1 MVQRLMPCSLVHRPR
16 FAGRQDSDTPERKAK
31 CVAGSRLVTRIL
43 ATTNAVCSLAHTPTV
58 CGFRGCAREERAG
71 LRWSFRSTNAV
82 CAAEQTAKGESSRL
96 SSSLEAHCTVRRLCF
111 AKVAR
116 RRDRA
121 GTARRVNRP
130 AMESTHSRKVH
141 FMLYTIAVVLL
152 VLWLLG
158 LVTSYT
164 MGGFVHVL

>member
-1 MVQRLMPCSLVHRPR
+1 MCRWQQIGDEDIGNRECRLFVGTH
-16 FAGRQDSDTPERKAK
+16 
-31 CVAGSRLVTRIL
+31 
-43 ATTNAVCSLAHTPTV
+43 TN
-58 CGFRGCAREERAG
+58 G
-71 LRWSFRSTNAV
+71 LWFSSNAV
-82 CAAEQTAKGESSRL
+82 CAAEQTAKRESSRL
-96 SSSLEAHCTVRRLCF
+96 SSSLEARCTVRRLCF
-111 AKVAR
+111 AEVAR

-141 FMLYTIAVVLL
+141 LMLYTIAVVLL

-164 MGGFVHVL
+164 MGGFVHVLLVVAVIMILVNLISGRRAL